1 MADRITVGE
10 TRAFLAAS
18 YGIPH
23 GDDTHFVI
31 VAEAVNG
38 MTVGTCCAET
48 AEAAGML
55 RTALREISRAAPT
68 LAPGSPSVIVGR
80 DDLRAVLNARPCA
93 DAEALSR
100 LRDALGEDGNHG

>member
-1 MADRITVGE
+1 MASRITVGE
-10 TRAFLAAS
+10 TRAFLAAH
-18 YGIPH
+18 YGVPH
-23 GDDTHFVI
+23 REDTQYVI

-38 MTVGTCCAET
+38 MTVGTCCDGT

-55 RTALREISRAAPT
+55 RTALREIGAALPA

-93 DAEALSR
+93 NAEALSR
-100 LRDALGEDGNHG
+100 LRDAMGEDENHG